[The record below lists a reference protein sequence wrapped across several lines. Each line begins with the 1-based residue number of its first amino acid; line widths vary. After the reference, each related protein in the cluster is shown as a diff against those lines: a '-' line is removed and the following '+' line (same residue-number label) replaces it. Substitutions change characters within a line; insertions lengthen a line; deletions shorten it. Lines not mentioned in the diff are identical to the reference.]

1 MAAAINGPTAAP
13 MDPVP
18 FMIAV
23 TVANAFDDPI
33 TLHDCYI
40 RMDRVYTNLIFIIRF
55 LRPNHIF
62 VYIQKIKYKMMFQD
76 LLDLDDFLDLLK
88 LLW

>member
-13 MDPVP
+13 IEPVP

-40 RMDRVYTNLIFIIRF
+40 RMDRVYTNLIF
-55 LRPNHIF
+55 
-62 VYIQKIKYKMMFQD
+62 D
-76 LLDLDDFLDLLK
+76 LLYAF
-88 LLW
+88 

>member
-13 MDPVP
+13 IEPVP

-33 TLHDCYI
+33 RLHDYYKSI
-40 RMDRVYTNLIFIIRF
+40 DRVYTNLI
-55 LRPNHIF
+55 
-62 VYIQKIKYKMMFQD
+62 
-76 LLDLDDFLDLLK
+76 LDLIF
-88 LLW
+88 WS